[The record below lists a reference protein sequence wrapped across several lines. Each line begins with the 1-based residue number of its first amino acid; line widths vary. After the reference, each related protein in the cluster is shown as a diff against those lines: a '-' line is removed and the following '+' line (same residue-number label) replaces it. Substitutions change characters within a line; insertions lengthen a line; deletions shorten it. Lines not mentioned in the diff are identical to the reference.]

1 MGQAFLPVPFAGRF
15 PWQGATAKC
24 PPDQTSLLVCSV
36 RMLLVLVLG
45 LLASTTSF
53 AQTAEPYRQKALEF
67 SRDKS
72 WDQAIENYR
81 KALAIE
87 PEDADTHYN
96 LALTLKYKGEPR
108 AAVEEFRAVVRLRP
122 KWADAHYGLGA
133 TWYDLHDQQAALEEL
148 RTAIHLDPANAGA
161 RRILA
166 RIYLEQSNPAAA
178 ATELRQI
185 GR

>member
-1 MGQAFLPVPFAGRF
+1 
-15 PWQGATAKC
+15 
-24 PPDQTSLLVCSV
+24 
-36 RMLLVLVLG
+36 MLLVLILG

-53 AQTAEPYRQKALEF
+53 AQTAETYRQKALEF

-96 LALTLKYKGEPR
+96 LALTLKYEGDAR
-108 AAVEEFRAVVRLRP
+108 AAVEEFQAVVRLRP

-148 RTAIHLDPANAGA
+148 RTAIHLDPANAARGA
-161 RRILA
+161 SWRVFTSSGAIRLPPQPSCGRR
-166 RIYLEQSNPAAA
+166 
-178 ATELRQI
+178 
-185 GR
+185 